1 MISLVLWMIPA
12 LIVCVTLSF
21 AFGALVGA
29 AVSAFEK
36 LPRRGDV
43 RRAATLSSRQLA
55 WSKN

>member
-29 AVSAFEK
+29 VVSAIEK

-55 WSKN
+55 

>member
-1 MISLVLWMIPA
+1 MISLVLWIIPA
-12 LIVCVTLSF
+12 LIACVTLSF

-43 RRAATLSSRQLA
+43 RRTANLSSGQMA
-55 WSKN
+55 

>member
-43 RRAATLSSRQLA
+43 RRAATLSSRQMA
-55 WSKN
+55 